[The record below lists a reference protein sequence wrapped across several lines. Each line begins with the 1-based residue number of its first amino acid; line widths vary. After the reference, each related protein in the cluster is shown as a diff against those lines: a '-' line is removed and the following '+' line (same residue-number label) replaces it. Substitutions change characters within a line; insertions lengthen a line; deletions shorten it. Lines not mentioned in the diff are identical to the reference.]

1 MTDGPTRPR
10 PARQDHDLDVL
21 LATPLHVHIGLH
33 AVDPADP
40 AQGLRLTARED
51 LANNSGMLH
60 GGMVSTALDVACA
73 YAIFPQL
80 TDDEVVLTSSFSV
93 AYLRPIPT
101 GSEVRIRAE
110 VLRRGAAT
118 AFLRAEVTVGDRAAA
133 TAQVVKTI
141 VTLED

>member
-1 MTDGPTRPR
+1 MTVRSR

-21 LATPLHVHIGLH
+21 LATGLHVYMGLH
-33 AVDPADP
+33 AVDRADP
-40 AQGLRLTARED
+40 SQGLELAAREE

-60 GGMVSTALDVACA
+60 GGMVSTCLDVACA
-73 YAIFPQL
+73 YAIFPDL
-80 TDDEVVLTSSFSV
+80 TVDEVVLTSSFSV

-101 GSEVRIRAE
+101 GSTIRVRAE

-118 AFLRAEVTVGDRAAA
+118 AFLRADVTVDGRIAA

-141 VTLED
+141 VTLGDAA

>member
-1 MTDGPTRPR
+1 MTSDPRRPR
-10 PARQDHDLDVL
+10 PARQDHNLEVL
-21 LATPLHVHIGLH
+21 LATPLHRHIGLR
-33 AVDPADP
+33 AVGPAN
-40 AQGLRLTARED
+40 GLEMVARED

-73 YAIFPQL
+73 YAIFPL
-80 TDDEVVLTSSFSV
+80 LSDEEVVLTSSFSV
-93 AYLRPIPT
+93 SYLRPIPT
-101 GSEVRIRAE
+101 GSTVGICAE

-118 AFLRAEVTVGDRAAA
+118 AFLRAEVTVGDRVAA